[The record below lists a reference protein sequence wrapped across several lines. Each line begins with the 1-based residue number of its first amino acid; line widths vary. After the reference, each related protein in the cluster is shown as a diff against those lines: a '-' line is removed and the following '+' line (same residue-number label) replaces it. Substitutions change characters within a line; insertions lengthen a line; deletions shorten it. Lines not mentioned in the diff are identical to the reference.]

1 MHLDTIA
8 ELLSGIAEKPGA
20 VLVSGADTLV
30 PGPLYVM
37 GFNPGG
43 SAEGDGT
50 AESLTIGASIER
62 SRGKDAWHEWV
73 DDNYGGSGHSILQS
87 RICSVFKELNVDPRK
102 TLSTNALF
110 VKSNDAGALER
121 PWDLWWQHCWPVH
134 RFLLHVVRPAVVVCL
149 GNGEALSA
157 LALLRHPRPGQ
168 GRRYDV
174 HWVPS
179 DADQSADGQWEEK
192 VTFDLGEY
200 GQHSCA
206 MLGLPHPSPRVSR
219 GWPLTD
225 RAREKIAQA
234 RDRMR
239 GWQA

>member
-1 MHLDTIA
+1 MYLDRIA
-8 ELLSGIAEKPGA
+8 ELLRDISGRPGA

-43 SAEGDGT
+43 SAEGDGS
-50 AESLTIGASIER
+50 ASSITIRASIKQA
-62 SRGKDAWHEWV
+62 RGQEPRNEWL
-73 DDNYGGSGHSILQS
+73 DEPYGRGGFSELQN
-87 RICSVFKELNVDPRK
+87 RIRSVFDELHADSKK
-102 TLSTNALF
+102 TLCTNAIF
-110 VKSNDAGALER
+110 VKSNEAGALES
-121 PWDLWWQHCWPVH
+121 PWKLWWKHCWPVH
-134 RFLLHVVRPAVVVCL
+134 QLLLHAVRPAVVVCL

-157 LALLRHPRPGQ
+157 QALLRHPRPAQ

-174 HWVPS
+174 HWKPS

-192 VTFDLGEY
+192 VIFDLGEY
-200 GQHSCA
+200 GQHPCA
-206 MLGLPHPSPRVSR
+206 VLGLPHPSPRVSK
-219 GWPLTD
+219 GWPLTA

-234 RDRMR
+234 RDRMQ